1 MDRVIAWDKTKI
13 EGVAVL
19 PASKSISNRALVLC
33 ALAGCPVPENLS
45 DSDDTRVLREAL
57 STSDRLVNVGHAGT
71 AMRFLTA
78 YFALKGGVRELTGS
92 ERMKQ
97 RPVQVL
103 VDALRELGASIAYMG
118 DEGFPPLWITSA
130 PLQGGRSLS
139 LDASVSSQYVSALM
153 MIAPLLPGGLTLD
166 LEERIVS
173 AAYIRMTAGMMRLF
187 GVDVRLEGEKIIKI
201 TIQKEP
207 DHVRVGVFNTGKP
220 IPKEDLGRIWDK
232 FYKVDKARTREYG
245 GSGVGLSIVKA
256 IMESMHQRYGV
267 NNYDNGVEFWFE
279 LDDKNEV

>member
-78 YFALKGGVRELTGS
+78 YFALKGGTRELTGS

-130 PLQGGRSLS
+130 PLQGNS
-139 LDASVSSQYVSALM
+139 
-153 MIAPLLPGGLTLD
+153 
-166 LEERIVS
+166 
-173 AAYIRMTAGMMRLF
+173 
-187 GVDVRLEGEKIIKI
+187 
-201 TIQKEP
+201 
-207 DHVRVGVFNTGKP
+207 
-220 IPKEDLGRIWDK
+220 
-232 FYKVDKARTREYG
+232 EYC
-245 GSGVGLSIVKA
+245 L
-256 IMESMHQRYGV
+256 
-267 NNYDNGVEFWFE
+267 
-279 LDDKNEV
+279 

>member
-1 MDRVIAWDKTKI
+1 MDRVIADKTKI
-13 EGVAVL
+13 EGVVVL

-103 VDALRELGASIAYMG
+103 VDALRDLGASIAYMG
-118 DEGFPPLWITSA
+118 EEGFPPLWITSV
-130 PLQGGRSLS
+130 PLQGGCSLV

-153 MIAPLLPGGLTLD
+153 MIAPLLPGGLTLA

-173 AAYIRMTAGMMRLF
+173 AAYIRMTASMMRLF
-187 GVDVRLEGEKIIKI
+187 GVDVRLEGGKIVVPEEGYI
-201 TIQKEP
+201 P
-207 DHVRVGVFNTGKP
+207 VNLRVESDWTAASY
-220 IPKEDLGRIWDK
+220 
-232 FYKVDKARTREYG
+232 FYEV
-245 GSGVGLSIVKA
+245 LSIVGQGE
-256 IMESMHQRYGV
+256 IFIS
-267 NNYDNGVEFWFE
+267 
-279 LDDKNEV
+279 

>member
-97 RPVQVL
+97 RPVQV
-103 VDALRELGASIAYMG
+103 
-118 DEGFPPLWITSA
+118 
-130 PLQGGRSLS
+130 
-139 LDASVSSQYVSALM
+139 
-153 MIAPLLPGGLTLD
+153 
-166 LEERIVS
+166 
-173 AAYIRMTAGMMRLF
+173 
-187 GVDVRLEGEKIIKI
+187 
-201 TIQKEP
+201 
-207 DHVRVGVFNTGKP
+207 
-220 IPKEDLGRIWDK
+220 
-232 FYKVDKARTREYG
+232 
-245 GSGVGLSIVKA
+245 
-256 IMESMHQRYGV
+256 
-267 NNYDNGVEFWFE
+267 
-279 LDDKNEV
+279 

>member
-1 MDRVIAWDKTKI
+1 MDRVIAWNKTEI

-103 VDALRELGASIAYMG
+103 VDALRDLGASIASTCR
-118 DEGFPPLWITSA
+118 P
-130 PLQGGRSLS
+130 
-139 LDASVSSQYVSALM
+139 
-153 MIAPLLPGGLTLD
+153 
-166 LEERIVS
+166 
-173 AAYIRMTAGMMRLF
+173 
-187 GVDVRLEGEKIIKI
+187 
-201 TIQKEP
+201 
-207 DHVRVGVFNTGKP
+207 
-220 IPKEDLGRIWDK
+220 
-232 FYKVDKARTREYG
+232 
-245 GSGVGLSIVKA
+245 
-256 IMESMHQRYGV
+256 
-267 NNYDNGVEFWFE
+267 
-279 LDDKNEV
+279 